1 MFAGIPIIGITG
13 GIGSGKSHVARL
25 FGELG
30 CAVIDSDAQVHA
42 AYRDPAVL
50 QELRQWWG
58 DEVLKA
64 DGTINRAAV
73 AKRVFGDP
81 RQRQRLEAL
90 VHPIVERAR
99 NREMLDVVDSASG
112 GAQPLAFV
120 WDTPLLFE
128 AGLREK
134 CDAVVFVD
142 APRAVRL
149 DRVAKTRGWGPEELA
164 RRENSQ
170 WPLDKKKN
178 LSDDVIRNAAE
189 AEDPRS
195 QVRQVLSRILTRL
208 SCLPGL

>member
-1 MFAGIPIIGITG
+1 MYAGIPIIGIAG

-42 AYRDPAVL
+42 AYRDPGVL
-50 QELRQWWG
+50 QTLRQWWG
-58 DEVLKA
+58 DEVIQP
-64 DGTINRAAV
+64 DGTINRPAV

-81 RQRQRLEAL
+81 AQRRRLEAL
-90 VHPIVERAR
+90 IHPMVNRAR
-99 NREMLDVVDSASG
+99 TQEMLDVVGSLTIR
-112 GAQPLAFV
+112 AQPLAFV

-128 AGLREK
+128 AGLREA
-134 CDAVVFVD
+134 CDAIVFVD
-142 APRAVRL
+142 APHEVRL
-149 DRVAKTRGWGPEELA
+149 ERVARSRGWGLEEMA

-189 AEDPRS
+189 AEDLCN